1 MSFSYCFSW
10 RPPADPVMVIL
21 IFMSLERY
29 VDVEHKSSMPRHKT
43 PRHRNPDND
52 YAEVGFSPIAV

>member
-1 MSFSYCFSW
+1 
-10 RPPADPVMVIL
+10 MVIL

-52 YAEVGFSPIAV
+52 YAEVGFSLIAVLIPYAMLL